1 MDFILVLVVL
11 QYYFFY
17 ASGHETSFTHIK
29 WEAGFHGFEGDNK
42 NPFIKLLTMIFILL
56 NTYSSVV
63 IVITGGFSLLNFAY
77 LFQCD
82 TYNQLEYVFIR
93 SVLKIFLFIAVK
105 VWILFIHYFIHTFF
119 VKLIVFFKRY
129 S

>member
-1 MDFILVLVVL
+1 MVL

-29 WEAGFHGFEGDNK
+29 WEAGFHGFGDNK
-42 NPFIKLLTMIFILL
+42 NPAIRFLIMIFILL

-63 IVITGGFSLLNFAY
+63 IVITGGLALLNISY

-82 TYNQLEYVFIR
+82 TYRQLEKNFIR
-93 SVLKIFLFIAVK
+93 SVLKYFLFAAVK
-105 VWILFIHYFIHTFF
+105 VFNY
-119 VKLIVFFKRY
+119 FKR
-129 S
+129 SHIF